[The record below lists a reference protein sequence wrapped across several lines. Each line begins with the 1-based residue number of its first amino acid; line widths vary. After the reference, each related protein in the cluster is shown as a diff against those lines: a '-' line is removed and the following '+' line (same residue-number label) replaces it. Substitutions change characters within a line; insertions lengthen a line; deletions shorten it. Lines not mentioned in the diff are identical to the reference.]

1 MSFTALHRLLG
12 VEPAPLTDEMIDL
25 AIEQGISET
34 DDLDWKSALPP
45 AKGLS
50 QTDYPKDIA
59 AMANSGGGMI
69 VYGVAED
76 QKAATGRT
84 DVGDLDE
91 GHERAL
97 RSAAVTAISP
107 PIFGLHVH
115 RLGAP
120 GSRVVAVVVPGS
132 VDGPHL
138 IYRGEL
144 FGAPVRNDAD
154 TVWMRERQIEA
165 MYRARFDERR
175 HATEALDHLY
185 AEAVRGRDIES
196 RAWFIAVGH
205 PRLPATPAGR
215 PTREEAKDTFETAGR
230 RALSYAGRH
239 GIHPLETVDRLN
251 PRPGLRRWVAPN
263 TATTDTARWKEAW
276 ASVHHD
282 GSVSI
287 AAAIG
292 AHRSGADTF
301 LAGSQVRSAAIE
313 CAVADLMGLIRAV
326 GRRQALTEYEVVVG
340 VEWSGAEPLLIQTVD
355 QHGFAFDG
363 NSIPLPLY
371 TRVATT
377 VRADVDDGQFLDQV
391 HDLALDCV
399 NQGGISTLQL
409 IRITDDEQ

>member
-1 MSFTALHRLLG
+1 
-12 VEPAPLTDEMIDL
+12 MIDR
-25 AIEQGISET
+25 AVEQALVET

-45 AKGLS
+45 AKGLP
-50 QTDYPKDIA
+50 QTDFPKDVA
-59 AMANSGGGMI
+59 AMANSDGGMI
-69 VYGVAED
+69 VYGVTED

-84 DVGDLDE
+84 DAGDLDE

-107 PIFGLHVH
+107 PIFGLEIH

-120 GSRVVAVVVPGS
+120 GSRVVAVVVPAS

-165 MYRARFDERR
+165 MYRPVRRASPRHRSPRSPLHRGGTRARHRVTGLAHRR
-175 HATEALDHLY
+175 RPSAAPGHL
-185 AEAVRGRDIES
+185 
-196 RAWFIAVGH
+196 H
-205 PRLPATPAGR
+205 NR
-215 PTREEAKDTFETAGR
+215 PTREDAKDIFETAGR
-230 RALSYAGRH
+230 RALSYADRR

-276 ASVHHD
+276 ASVHYD

-287 AAAIG
+287 ATAIG
-292 AHRSGADTF
+292 AHRSGADTY
-301 LAGSQVRSAAIE
+301 LPGSQVRSGAIE
-313 CAVADLMGLIRAV
+313 CAIADLMGLVRAV
-326 GRRQALTEYEVVVG
+326 GQRQALGEYEVVVG
-340 VEWSGAEPLLIQTVD
+340 VEWSGTEPLLVVTVD

-363 NSIPLPLY
+363 HSIPLPRY
-371 TRVATT
+371 TRVAAT
-377 VRADVDDGQFLDQV
+377 VRADVGDHQFLDQV
-391 HDLALDCV
+391 RDLALDCV
-399 NQGGISTLQL
+399 NQGGVSNLQL
-409 IRITDDEQ
+409 IHIAGDEP

>member
-1 MSFTALHRLLG
+1 MNFTPLHRLLG
-12 VEPAPLTDEMIDL
+12 IEPAPLTDELIDR
-25 AIEQGISET
+25 AIEQAIVET

-45 AKGLS
+45 AKGLP
-50 QTDYPKDIA
+50 QTDFPKDVA

-69 VYGVAED
+69 VYGVTED

-84 DVGDLDE
+84 DAGDLDE

-107 PIFGLHVH
+107 PIFGLEIH

-120 GSRVVAVVVPGS
+120 GARVVAVVVPAS

-154 TVWMRERQIEA
+154 TIWMRERQIEA

-185 AEAVRGRDIES
+185 TEATHGRDIES
-196 RAWFIAVGH
+196 RAWLIAVAH
-205 PRLPATPAGR
+205 PRLPATSTDR
-215 PTREEAKDTFETAGR
+215 PTREDAKDIFETAGR
-230 RALSYAGRH
+230 RALSYADRR

-276 ASVHHD
+276 ASVHYD

-287 AAAIG
+287 ATAIG
-292 AHRSGADTF
+292 AHRSGAGTY
-301 LAGSQVRSAAIE
+301 LPGSQVRSGAIE
-313 CAVADLMGLIRAV
+313 CAIADLMGLVRAV
-326 GRRQALTEYEVVVG
+326 GQRQALGEYEVVVG
-340 VEWSGAEPLLIQTVD
+340 VEWSGTEPLLVVTVD

-363 NSIPLPLY
+363 HSIPLPRY
-371 TRVATT
+371 TRVAATI
-377 VRADVDDGQFLDQV
+377 RADVGDHQFLDQV
-391 HDLALDCV
+391 RDLALDCV
-399 NQGGISTLQL
+399 NQGGVSTLHL
-409 IRITDDEQ
+409 IHIACDEP